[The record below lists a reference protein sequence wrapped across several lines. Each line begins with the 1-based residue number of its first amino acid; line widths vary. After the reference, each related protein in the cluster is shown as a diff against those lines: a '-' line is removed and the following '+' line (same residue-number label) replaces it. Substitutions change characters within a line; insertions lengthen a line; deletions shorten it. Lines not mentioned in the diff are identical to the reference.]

1 MAANGGYDVL
11 SVRFSRRAGTVV
23 VHLIGELDVV
33 TAPALRQ
40 ALSGVIEEQGNLAVR
55 LDLGEMAFIDS
66 TGLSV
71 LVDALRR
78 LREKDGDLTLANVR
92 PETLKVFDIVG
103 LTRIFNIAPEP
114 LAGAEQRHATRASMN
129 RMVMGPHTLG
139 SVS

>member
-33 TAPALRQ
+33 TAPALRH
-40 ALSGVIEEQGNLAVR
+40 ALAGVVEDQGNLAVQ

-71 LVDALRR
+71 LAGAMRR
-78 LREKDGDLTLANVR
+78 LREKGGDLTLANVR
-92 PETLKVFDIVG
+92 PETLKVFEIVG
-103 LTRIFNIAPEP
+103 FTRIFNIAPEP
-114 LAGAEQRHATRASMN
+114 IGLPEPRQATRASME

-139 SVS
+139 PVS